1 MRKDIH
7 TIKMAAI
14 RKLKR
19 DRGICVSP
27 ETTVKEVCRILGETP
42 DDRRSERKILTDYI
56 RVVES
61 APLKHECVSRAYRP
75 VFREM
80 KPENVKAHPR
90 RADIDRDQP
99 PMWTPGGIGNGSESS
114 PAWRR

>member
-19 DRGICVSP
+19 DRSICVSP

-61 APLKHECVSRAYRP
+61 APLKCERGNRAYRP

-99 PMWTPGGIGNGSESS
+99 PMWTPGGIGNGIEFS
-114 PAWRR
+114 PVWRR